1 MKPLKSAGDFKQVPE
16 GPHPAVLYSLID
28 MGTQEGG
35 TYQGKPVKP
44 KRKIA
49 MRFELHSED
58 TRMDDNRPMS
68 IGKTF
73 TLSSSAKG
81 NLRPFMEG
89 WRGKA
94 FSDDEFEAFDLRN
107 MLGKPAI
114 LTVVED
120 GEYRVI
126 NNISRLMTGMTAPT
140 QHNPSLYLSLEP
152 GEYDPLVFDML
163 SDKMKDTIRQSPEW
177 KALNGQLPA
186 SDAPVAK
193 ADDYGFD
200 SEIPF

>member
-1 MKPLKSAGDFKQVPE
+1 MKPQKSAGNFKPVPE
-16 GPHPAVLYSLID
+16 GPHPAILYSLID
-28 MGTQEGG
+28 LGTQQGVC
-35 TYQGKPVKP
+35 QGKPANP

-49 MRFELHSED
+49 MRFELHGEETKLED
-58 TRMDDNRPMS
+58 GRPRS

-94 FSDDEFEAFDLRN
+94 FTDEEFEAFDLKN

-114 LTVVED
+114 VTIVED

-126 NNISRLMTGMTAPT
+126 NGISRLIAGMQAPAMVNK
-140 QHNPSLYLSLEP
+140 QVYLSLEP
-152 GEYDPLVFDML
+152 EEFDSTVFDGL
-163 SDKMKDTIRQSPEW
+163 SDKMKETIGQSPEFQG
-177 KALNGQLPA
+177 LNGKA
-186 SDAPVAK
+186 IDAAMAATGDAPF
-193 ADDYGFD
+193 DD
-200 SEIPF
+200 EIPF

>member
-1 MKPLKSAGDFKQVPE
+1 MKPQKSASNFKQVPE
-16 GPHPAVLYSLID
+16 GPHLAILYSLVD
-28 MGTQEGG
+28 MGTQEG
-35 TYQGKPVKP
+35 TYQGKPANP

-49 MRFELHSED
+49 MRFELHGDETKLED
-58 TRMDDNRPMS
+58 GRPMS

-73 TLSSSAKG
+73 TLSSSPKG

-94 FSDDEFEAFDLRN
+94 FSDDEFEAFDLQN

-126 NNISRLMTGMTAPT
+126 GNVSRLMTGMTAPA
-140 QHNPSLYLSLEP
+140 QLNQSVYLSLED
-152 GEYDPLVFDML
+152 GEYDDVVFAGL
-163 SDKMKDTIRQSPEW
+163 SEKMKETIKLSPEW
-177 KALNGQLPA
+177 KARNGFAEPA
-186 SDAPVAK
+186 APIAKQVNGDAPF
-193 ADDYGFD
+193 DD
-200 SEIPF
+200 EIPF

>member
-16 GPHPAVLYSLID
+16 GPHAAVLYSLID
-28 MGTQEGG
+28 MGTQEG
-35 TYQGKPVKP
+35 TYQGKPAKP

-49 MRFELHSED
+49 MRFELHGDEAK
-58 TRMDDNRPMS
+58 MDDGRPMS

-73 TLSSSAKG
+73 TLSSSSKG

-94 FSDDEFEAFDLRN
+94 FTDEEFEAFDLRN

-114 LTVVED
+114 ITVVED

-126 NNISRLMTGMTAPT
+126 NGVSRLMSGMIAPT
-140 QHNPSLYLSLEP
+140 QANASLYLSLDPE
-152 GEYDPLVFDML
+152 EYDAQVFDML
-163 SDKMKDTIRQSPEW
+163 SDKMKETIRQSPEW
-177 KALNGQLPA
+177 KALNGISPA
-186 SDAPVAK
+186 PSASADAPF
-193 ADDYGFD
+193 DD
-200 SEIPF
+200 SIPF